1 VVPNVSKISV
11 TYAQPRIDQSPRLDD
26 SNVIEKVALA
36 LVPIELSASPFGIV
50 LPSFDSEKSKNVH
63 TSTIIKNENGTGE
76 SDDVP
81 FHNYIVEDSDDLKK
95 NPSFPRVSIL
105 C

>member
-1 VVPNVSKISV
+1 
-11 TYAQPRIDQSPRLDD
+11 
-26 SNVIEKVALA
+26 VALA
-36 LVPIELSASPFGIV
+36 LVPIELSASPSGIV

-95 NPSFPRVSIL
+95 ARPSHESPYCVS
-105 C
+105 CGKESWG